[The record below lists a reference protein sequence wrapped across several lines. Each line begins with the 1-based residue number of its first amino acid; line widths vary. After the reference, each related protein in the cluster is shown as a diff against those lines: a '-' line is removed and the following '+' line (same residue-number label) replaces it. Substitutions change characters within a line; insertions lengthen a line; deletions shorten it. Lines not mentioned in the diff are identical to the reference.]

1 MGSHTTAATGRVAW
15 RRYALLTAPAVAT
28 AAFIVVMTGEG
39 ALAASFAV
47 AGEPFKLSAK
57 TLTGTGFVSYPA
69 VDTGVDGKKYA
80 VTPAGF
86 ASAKIT
92 DLCQSVVT
100 KTPLGTVTMRLTAGG
115 TTPVE
120 AKNLVA
126 DFDQLSGDI
135 TFTDYASGVDASELT
150 GGPTTGEKGRWGQQ
164 AKEIR
169 IENLRQHTLSTTAGT
184 FVLTDLKIDVS
195 FDGKEC
201 YADAGPAP
209 AAATSTDRNGDGQD

>member
-1 MGSHTTAATGRVAW
+1 MGSRTKAATGRVAW

-28 AAFIVVMTGEG
+28 AAFAVVLTGEG

-57 TLTGTGFVSYPA
+57 TLTGKGFVSYPS
-69 VDTGVDGKKYA
+69 VDTGADGTKHA

-86 ASAKIT
+86 ASAQIT

-100 KTPLGTVTMRLTAGG
+100 KTPLGTVIMRLTAGG

-135 TFTDYASGVDASELT
+135 TFTDYVSGVDASQLT

-164 AKEIR
+164 ASQIR

-195 FDGKEC
+195 FDGEEC
-201 YADAGPAP
+201 YADTGPTP
-209 AAATSTDRNGDGQD
+209 AAATSTDGNRDGQG